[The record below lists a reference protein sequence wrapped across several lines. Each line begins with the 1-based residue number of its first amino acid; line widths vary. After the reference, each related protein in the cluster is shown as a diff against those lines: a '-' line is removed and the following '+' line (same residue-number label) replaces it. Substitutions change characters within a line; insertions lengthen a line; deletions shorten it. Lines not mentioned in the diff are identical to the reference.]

1 MSSGTEANGG
11 GAGRASAE
19 LPGVLSP
26 PSVAS
31 PIPRSSTDSARDAR
45 EGESVEAQLERVKQ
59 EKEHLNHQYRSL
71 LSKLTAMRQS
81 LGDKLKEDAEELDR
95 RELQIAELEEEKE
108 KLSSRVKELE
118 TEAEERADVG
128 QNDDLMGLTDEM
140 RELRG
145 EIEKLRAEKEEWE
158 QECSQERARREQLED
173 DIRGFEIAQREAK
186 QDAEKAIKDCQAEK
200 ERAAN
205 LQEVLEEFQ
214 QGESRNSCGYGATK
228 LTASAKDSELKQATS
243 ELEAQLKLAA
253 TQLSEYKL
261 RAANAESSLSQAT
274 TNATK
279 SSALEKELKDKNA
292 LIAKLRHDGEPA
304 FLCPS
309 HRAPH

>member
-1 MSSGTEANGG
+1 MSTENGSS
-11 GAGRASAE
+11 GAGRPSSE

-31 PIPRSSTDSARDAR
+31 PIPRSSTDSAR
-45 EGESVEAQLERVKQ
+45 ESESVEAQLERVKA

-95 RELQIAELEEEKE
+95 RELQISELEEEKE
-108 KLSSRVKELE
+108 QLSARVKELE
-118 TEAEERADVG
+118 AEAEARAEEEP
-128 QNDDLMGLTDEM
+128 NDDLMGLTDEM

-145 EIEKLRAEKEEWE
+145 ELEKLRAEKEEWE

-173 DIRGFEIAQREAK
+173 DIRGFEIAQREAR
-186 QDAEKAIKDCQAEK
+186 AEADKAVKECQAEK

-214 QGESRNSCGYGATK
+214 QGTS
-228 LTASAKDSELKQATS
+228 ASTS
-243 ELEAQLKLAA
+243 QLC
-253 TQLSEYKL
+253 
-261 RAANAESSLSQAT
+261 
-274 TNATK
+274 
-279 SSALEKELKDKNA
+279 
-292 LIAKLRHDGEPA
+292 
-304 FLCPS
+304 CPVT
-309 HRAPH
+309 